1 MTPTMTDTPLRDAM
15 YAMSLAKA
23 VPDAELLDEFVRRY
37 PEHAD
42 ALTEFAI
49 ELALDG
55 LQHGDDDLDVP
66 ADPDAISP
74 VVSRVMSQF
83 QNRLFEISQKRA
95 LDSIKA
101 AGLDE
106 AGLPKLAIV
115 RADAERCHLE
125 RRQDGWARFSMGQWT
140 RTEQT
145 RRYVEFPA
153 GSFAWPAIPGKVFR
167 WREFEAIVPLI
178 PINLRPK
185 RGLENYHVLWE
196 AEWAP
201 VPPRDPMLLRRIGR
215 GDMWLVVAAWDL
227 TEVERAAMAA
237 RIGTA

>member
-1 MTPTMTDTPLRDAM
+1 MTPTMTATPLRDVM
-15 YAMSLAKA
+15 YAMSLAKS

-95 LDSIKA
+95 PSPA
-101 AGLDE
+101 A
-106 AGLPKLAIV
+106 
-115 RADAERCHLE
+115 
-125 RRQDGWARFSMGQWT
+125 
-140 RTEQT
+140 
-145 RRYVEFPA
+145 
-153 GSFAWPAIPGKVFR
+153 
-167 WREFEAIVPLI
+167 
-178 PINLRPK
+178 
-185 RGLENYHVLWE
+185 
-196 AEWAP
+196 
-201 VPPRDPMLLRRIGR
+201 
-215 GDMWLVVAAWDL
+215 
-227 TEVERAAMAA
+227 RAATAA
-237 RIGTA
+237 VANPFAALDRDGFRALASRLDINTALLSKLRDRHIEPATIPRGFCKHIAQEIDEDFDVLSAHLYAPPETPPARQYYKAEGKPKVYARQSFEEAVHGSGLSEAQQRHLLSFRD